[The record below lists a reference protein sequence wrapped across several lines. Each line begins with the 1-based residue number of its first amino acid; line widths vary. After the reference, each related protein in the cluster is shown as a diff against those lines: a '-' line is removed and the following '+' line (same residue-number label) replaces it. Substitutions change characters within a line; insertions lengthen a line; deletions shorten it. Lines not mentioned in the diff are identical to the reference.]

1 MRQVVVTGGGT
12 GIGKAI
18 AHAFATA
25 GDAVVITGRRPEPL
39 AATADDLGSSVR
51 AVRFDAA
58 DPAQVQQ
65 ALGELPGTVDVLVNN
80 AGGNTS
86 IGAPEPV
93 SLADVAAAW
102 QANLDSNLLSA
113 VLVTTALRDRLV
125 PGGAVVNFSSVG
137 AHRGQAGSYAAAKAG
152 IEAWTNHTLAA
163 ELGADQITANV
174 VAPGYIESTEFF
186 RGPDDRAAPRLPDRR
201 DQERAAGNA
210 GRHRRHRAVSR
221 LPCRKSH
228 HRPDHP
234 CQRRRAQPLNAGR
247 GAAVRG
253 PG

>member
-125 PGGAVVNFSSVG
+125 SGR
-137 AHRGQAGSYAAAKAG
+137 RGRQ
-152 IEAWTNHTLAA
+152 LQ
-163 ELGADQITANV
+163 L
-174 VAPGYIESTEFF
+174 
-186 RGPDDRAAPRLPDRR
+186 RRRAPRPGRLVRGG
-201 DQERAAGNA
+201 Q
-210 GRHRRHRAVSR
+210 GRHRGVDE
-221 LPCRKSH
+221 SH
-228 HRPDHP
+228 ARGRT
-234 CQRRRAQPLNAGR
+234 RR
-247 GAAVRG
+247 
-253 PG
+253 